1 MQLIITV
8 ETHTELLL
16 DSVFLWLRSSI
27 GAQMMNAQGSPF
39 VPCGSQWNHATSQ
52 RENSHYSAIY

>member
-16 DSVFLWLRSSI
+16 DSVFLWLPSSI

-39 VPCGSQWNHATSQ
+39 VPCGSQWNHVAWQ
-52 RENSHYSAIY
+52 GEKWP